1 VERGTARCAAARSGG
16 GRAAGGGCRSLGKA
30 GRLASGE
37 LTHHGTGAQRCA
49 PDAHAARMGGEVA
62 RKGVD
67 GPRGDLTLTGIAH
80 LR

>member
-1 VERGTARCAAARSGG
+1 
-16 GRAAGGGCRSLGKA
+16 
-30 GRLASGE
+30 
-37 LTHHGTGAQRCA
+37 
-49 PDAHAARMGGEVA
+49 MGGEVA